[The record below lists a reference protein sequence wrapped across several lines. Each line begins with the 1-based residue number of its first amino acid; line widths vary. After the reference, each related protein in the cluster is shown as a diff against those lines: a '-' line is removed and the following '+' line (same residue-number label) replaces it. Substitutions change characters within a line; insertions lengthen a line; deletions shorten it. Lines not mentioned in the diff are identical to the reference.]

1 MSGVSALP
9 QAVGALALCWRA
21 RVGDYAR
28 CLAWDAG
35 GRRLLVGD
43 AAGTLSCLEGATG
56 AVRWQI
62 QAHEGG
68 LLALAAHPSR
78 PLLASAGADGRAC
91 LWDLGGQDS
100 RGCDPGGWMA
110 PEPLAELPGD
120 AAWVEHLAWSPGG
133 TCLAST
139 SGRFVRLWDA
149 DGTPRARSEAYPSAV
164 SDLAW
169 CGDNEV
175 ASACYGR
182 VAFLDAAT
190 GLVRE
195 TLAWKGSLISLS
207 VSPNGA
213 IVACGSQDRTVHF
226 WRRASGEDSMMSGY
240 PAKPAALAFDHSSRL
255 LATSGA
261 DYVTVWSFAGTG
273 PEGSRPG
280 LLDSHE
286 GRVSALAFAH
296 RGTRLASADREGL
309 VLLWD
314 LDDRGEGRPIGAAP
328 ATAAVETLAWHP
340 GDGSLAAA
348 DADGGVILLTIT
360 DPRPLGYT

>member
-1 MSGVSALP
+1 M
-9 QAVGALALCWRA
+9 
-21 RVGDYAR
+21 
-28 CLAWDAG
+28 
-35 GRRLLVGD
+35 
-43 AAGTLSCLEGATG
+43 
-56 AVRWQI
+56 

-68 LLALAAHPSR
+68 VLALAAHPSR
-78 PLLASAGADGRAC
+78 PRVASAGADGRAC
-91 LWDLGGQDS
+91 LWDLGDDHS
-100 RGCDPGGWMA
+100 DGCDPGGRTA

-120 AAWVEHLAWSPGG
+120 AAWVEHIAWSPSG
-133 TCLAST
+133 TRLASA
-139 SGRFVRLWDA
+139 SGRIVRLWDA
-149 DGTPRARSEAYPSAV
+149 DGMPLARSETHASAV
-164 SDLAW
+164 SGLAW
-169 CGDNEV
+169 CGEDEV

-182 VAFLDAAT
+182 VAFLDATTAE
-190 GLVRE
+190 VRE
-195 TLAWKGSLISLS
+195 SLAWKGSLISLC

-240 PAKPAALAFDHSSRL
+240 PAKPAALAFDHRSRL

-280 LLDSHE
+280 LLDAHE
-286 GRVSALAFAH
+286 GQVSALAFAH
-296 RGTRLASADREGL
+296 RGTRLASADRVGL

-340 GDGSLAAA
+340 GDRSLAAA
-348 DADGGVILLTIT
+348 DAAGGVSLWTIAEPSEIAVGAGARTLLRL
-360 DPRPLGYT
+360 DPLWHA